1 MAAEQRDPPPGPG
14 AAALPSEAVIHSFT
28 VTITVEES
36 GGTDGGAT
44 WHGRIKR
51 EPNGRPRYF
60 RDLHAIVEFIAP
72 FLEAMGIRTGAGGRV
87 RRWLKGRR

>member
-1 MAAEQRDPPPGPG
+1 MAAKRRNSPADLD
-14 AAALPSEAVIHSFT
+14 AAIPRSEAVIHSFT

-36 GGTDGGAT
+36 DGADGGVT

-60 RDLHAIVEFIAP
+60 RDLDAIVQFIAP
-72 FLEAMGIRTGAGGRV
+72 FLEAMGVRTGVGRQV